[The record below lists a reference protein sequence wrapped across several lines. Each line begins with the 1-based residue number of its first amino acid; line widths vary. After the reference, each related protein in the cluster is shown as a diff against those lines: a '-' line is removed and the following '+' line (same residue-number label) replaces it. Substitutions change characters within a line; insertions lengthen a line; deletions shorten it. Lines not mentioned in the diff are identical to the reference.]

1 MEFYNEFLK
10 NRIENKKFTH
20 SYLFE
25 SKDSKIANEDAL
37 KFAKYL
43 ISGGERGLFSG
54 NTIFTD
60 LKIVFPVKNNI
71 GIDEVREVISFF
83 STYPEREKKVVI
95 IRDAQFLRKESA
107 NALLKTLEKPPF
119 YGVIILITD
128 NIQKI
133 IPTVVSRYCCYNS

>member
-54 NTIFTD
+54 NTIFTN
-60 LKIVFPVKNNI
+60 LKIVFPIKNNI
-71 GIDEVREVISFF
+71 GIDEVREVSREIGRASCR
-83 STYPEREKKVVI
+83 ERV
-95 IRDAQFLRKESA
+95 
-107 NALLKTLEKPPF
+107 
-119 YGVIILITD
+119 
-128 NIQKI
+128 
-133 IPTVVSRYCCYNS
+133 

>member
-60 LKIVFPVKNNI
+60 LKIVFPGGRGVA
-71 GIDEVREVISFF
+71 
-83 STYPEREKKVVI
+83 P
-95 IRDAQFLRKESA
+95 
-107 NALLKTLEKPPF
+107 ALLTAAMRA
-119 YGVIILITD
+119 Y
-128 NIQKI
+128 
-133 IPTVVSRYCCYNS
+133 